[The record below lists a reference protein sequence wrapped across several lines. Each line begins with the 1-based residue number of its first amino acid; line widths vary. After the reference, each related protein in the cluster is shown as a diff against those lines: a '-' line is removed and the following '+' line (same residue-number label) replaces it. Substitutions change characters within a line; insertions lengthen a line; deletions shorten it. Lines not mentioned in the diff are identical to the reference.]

1 MSFLFLKEQVILVFY
16 FFFLILEFLPNVAA
30 QFIYSRRDKPA
41 TFAEPLEEE
50 YGYEDTEDTAGCFT
64 PNHQLTEVDRG
75 NDRKIIIL
83 RPISCD

>member
-1 MSFLFLKEQVILVFY
+1 MLFVFLKEEVILD
-16 FFFLILEFLPNVAA
+16 FFLILEFLPNVAA

-50 YGYEDTEDTAGCFT
+50 YGYEDTEDTAGYFT
-64 PNHQLTEVDRG
+64 SNHQLTEVDRG

-83 RPISCD
+83 GPISYDSK